1 MQRRVVVTGAGV
13 VSALGHNCGEFWRA
27 LAAGLP
33 GIRPLQA
40 VDRGLLRF
48 QNGAEV
54 QGFDPSRYFEEKE
67 IGLLDRFAQF
77 GVVAA
82 REAIAQAG
90 IEWTGELR
98 ENTAIITGS
107 CVGGQSTEDEGFVNL
122 YRNNI
127 PRVNPLTIPRTMEN
141 AAASRISLETGV
153 VGPTYT
159 VSTACSSANHA
170 IGQAFWMVRSGAVR
184 MAIAGGSEAV
194 FSLGFLKAWEAM
206 RVISPDTCRPFSKDR
221 RGLILGEGGA
231 MLVLEPLEAARARGA
246 KIYGEITGFG
256 MSSDAYHITQPSPDG
271 AARAMR
277 AALSDAAVEPEDI
290 GYINAHGTA
299 TQANDATE
307 TAAIRKVFG
316 THADRL
322 AVSSTKSMHGHTLGA
337 AGAIEAVAAL
347 LSLCNG
353 VLPPTANFTEPD
365 PACDLDVIP
374 NQARQ
379 MQVECALSNSF
390 AFGGLNAVLAF
401 RRARNAC

>member
-13 VSALGHNCGEFWRA
+13 VSALGHNCGEFWRE
-27 LAAGLP
+27 LAAGQP

-54 QGFDPSRYFEEKE
+54 QGFDPSRHFEEKE

-159 VSTACSSANHA
+159 ISTACSSANHA

-231 MLVLEPLEAARARGA
+231 MLVLEPLEVARARGA
-246 KIYGEITGFG
+246 KIYGEISGFG

-277 AALSDAAVEPEDI
+277 AALSDAALKPEDI

-316 THADRL
+316 AHADRL

-337 AGAIEAVAAL
+337 AGAIEAVATL

-379 MQVECALSNSF
+379 MQVGCALSNSF

-401 RRARNAC
+401 RCARNAC

>member
-27 LAAGLP
+27 LSAGLP

-170 IGQAFWMVRSGAVR
+170 IGQAFWMVRSGAVL
-184 MAIAGGSEAV
+184 MAITGGSEAV
-194 FSLGFLKAWEAM
+194 FSLGILKAWEAM

-231 MLVLEPLEAARARGA
+231 MLVLEPLEVARARGA

-277 AALSDAAVEPEDI
+277 AALSDAALKPEDI

-316 THADRL
+316 SHADRL
-322 AVSSTKSMHGHTLGA
+322 AISSTKSMHGHTLGA
-337 AGAIEAVAAL
+337 AGAIEAVATL

-401 RRARNAC
+401 RKC